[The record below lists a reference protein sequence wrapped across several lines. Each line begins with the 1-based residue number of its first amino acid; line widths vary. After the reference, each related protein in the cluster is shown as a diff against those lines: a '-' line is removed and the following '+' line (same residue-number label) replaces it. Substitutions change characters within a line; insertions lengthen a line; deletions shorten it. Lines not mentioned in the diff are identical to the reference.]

1 MAAGGSFYHATDGA
15 AYAVF
20 LGRWTCRLA
29 EPLLCFADFPSAGDL
44 LDVGCGTGSL
54 ASAMAARWPKRRVV
68 GLDIAPPYVAFAR
81 SQAGSENSHFRSGYA
96 TNLPHAA
103 VSFAGTAA
111 QLVLNFVRD
120 PVAALSE
127 MRRVTVTGGRL
138 VAAVWDFRGGLVYQ
152 RIFWDTAAPSTP
164 VAALA
169 RDRLFA
175 GALAL
180 PEGLVRLFEGA
191 GLDRVGADFPT
202 DRDQSPP
209 RPGRC
214 EATSDDS
221 CARQPEDALPDA
233 GGFSGVAI
241 SDTALICA

>member
-1 MAAGGSFYHATDGA
+1 MDSAAGGSFYHATDGA
-15 AYAVF
+15 AYEVF

-81 SQAGSENSHFRSGYA
+81 SQAGSENLIFEVGDA

-152 RIFWDTAAPSTP
+152 RIFWDTAAGIDPG
-164 VAALA
+164 AALA

-191 GLDRVGADFPT
+191 GLDRVERTSRRTAIAIRLGLGGARRRRMTAALGNPKML
-202 DRDQSPP
+202 SPMP
-209 RPGRC
+209 VVFRASR
-214 EATSDDS
+214 S
-221 CARQPEDALPDA
+221 
-233 GGFSGVAI
+233 AI
-241 SDTALICA
+241 PP